1 VANNTLVTDIK
12 PFLKWAGGKTQ
23 LLEEIDANLPKELK
37 EGKIKRYIEPFVGS
51 GAVLFHLLSHYNIEN
66 AYILDINPE
75 LINVYTVI
83 KNDVEALITI
93 LEQKELEFLSK
104 EKDERKEY
112 YYKVRKSF
120 NTDLEK
126 FNFHD
131 YTSDNIKRAAQ
142 FIFLNKTCF
151 NGLFRVNKSGQF
163 NVPMGDYKNP
173 TICNAENLRASSQA
187 LQKVEIIEGDYTK
200 SAQFVNEDTFVY
212 FDPPYRPLNESSSF
226 TSYSK
231 FDFTDKEQEE
241 LARYFKK
248 LDKLN
253 IKLMLSNSDPKNIN
267 PNDNFFDNLYSGY
280 KIRRVSAKR
289 SINSKGA
296 KRGQINELLITN
308 Y

>member
-1 VANNTLVTDIK
+1 MANNTLVTDIK